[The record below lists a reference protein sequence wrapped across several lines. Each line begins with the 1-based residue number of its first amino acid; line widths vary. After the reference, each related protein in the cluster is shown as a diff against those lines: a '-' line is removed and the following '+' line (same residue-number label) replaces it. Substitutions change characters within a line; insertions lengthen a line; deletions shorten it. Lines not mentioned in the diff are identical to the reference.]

1 MEDAHEAIIGTSR
14 YIVTGQPDRAE
25 LTVTIRDDWQGKK
38 LGKMLVSRVVDIAR
52 SRGIAT
58 IEILLDSRNEA
69 MKRLFS
75 HLGYPARYE
84 SYVLDV
90 ADHMEIDITKE
101 KNLMASY
108 EEVLIEFRL

>member
-1 MEDAHEAIIGTSR
+1 LRKGPIFSFAG
-14 YIVTGQPDRAE
+14 
-25 LTVTIRDDWQGKK
+25 
-38 LGKMLVSRVVDIAR
+38 

-58 IEILLDSRNEA
+58 IEILLDFRHEA
-69 MKRLFS
+69 MKKLFS

-84 SYVLDV
+84 SYVLDI

-101 KNLMASY
+101 KNLMAPH

>member
-1 MEDAHEAIIGTSR
+1 
-14 YIVTGQPDRAE
+14 
-25 LTVTIRDDWQGKK
+25 
-38 LGKMLVSRVVDIAR
+38 
-52 SRGIAT
+52 
-58 IEILLDSRNEA
+58 

-90 ADHMEIDITKE
+90 ADHMEIDITRE
-101 KNLMASY
+101 KNLMAPY

>member
-1 MEDAHEAIIGTSR
+1 MAHEAIIR
-14 YIVTGQPDRAE
+14 NQPLYCTGQPDRAE

-69 MKRLFS
+69 DEKTFQPSGLSGPLRIPICSISLDHIGKSISSRKKTSWHPMK
-75 HLGYPARYE
+75 
-84 SYVLDV
+84 
-90 ADHMEIDITKE
+90 
-101 KNLMASY
+101 
-108 EEVLIEFRL
+108 EVLIEFRL